1 MGFARK
7 NDEDRV
13 RRNAPRY
20 NKVQPEWDGHVR
32 GPELPP
38 GYCDRVMAWWETW
51 RTSAQAMVMIETDW
65 ESMLDTAIL
74 KEMYC
79 NPNAKSGAVSMTQLA
94 SEIRRRESAFGA
106 TFEDR
111 LKLAIEVDSDLH
123 KIGREAEVDTAA
135 EDAVNYMENLTKA
148 AADKKG

>member
-1 MGFARK
+1 
-7 NDEDRV
+7 
-13 RRNAPRY
+13 
-20 NKVQPEWDGHVR
+20 
-32 GPELPP
+32 
-38 GYCDRVMAWWETW
+38 
-51 RTSAQAMVMIETDW
+51 MIETDW
-65 ESMLDTAIL
+65 ESMLDTAVL

-123 KIGREAEVDTAA
+123 RMGRETEIDDAA
-135 EDAVNYMENLTKA
+135 VEAVNYMEELTKA
-148 AADKKG
+148 VAEKQG

>member
-1 MGFARK
+1 MTFARK

-13 RRNAPRY
+13 RRNAPRF
-20 NKVQPEWDGHVR
+20 NKVQAEWDGITR
-32 GPELPP
+32 GPDLPE
-38 GYCDRVMAWWETW
+38 GYHERVVAWWDTW
-51 RTSAQAMVMIETDW
+51 RNSAQAMVMIETDW
-65 ESMLDTAIL
+65 ESMLDTAVL
-74 KEMYC
+74 KEMFV

-111 LKLAIEVDSDLH
+111 LKLAIEIDSPLH
-123 KIGREAEVDTAA
+123 KAGRETEVDTAA

-148 AADKKG
+148 AAEKLK